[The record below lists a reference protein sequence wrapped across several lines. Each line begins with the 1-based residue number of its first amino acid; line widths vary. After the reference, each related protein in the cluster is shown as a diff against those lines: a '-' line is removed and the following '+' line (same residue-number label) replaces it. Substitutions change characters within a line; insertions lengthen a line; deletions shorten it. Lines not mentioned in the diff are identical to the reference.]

1 LEEKLTYTKMR
12 NFLLNLSDRI
22 LQSKDD
28 LNGMDAE
35 CGDGDFGTSMFV
47 AFTNLQKITQAN
59 QTNDVGKLLTD
70 AGQAILATAGGAA
83 GPIFGTLFTAAGKAV
98 KGKNELGVSDLAG
111 MFEAALLKIEA
122 RGGARV
128 GDKTLIDA
136 LEPAVLSLKKSSA
149 DNTPLPSALR
159 NAANAARTASEGT
172 KDLVARQGKAR
183 YLAEQTLGH
192 LDPGAYVTALLFEH
206 LYAEAK

>member
-1 LEEKLTYTKMR
+1 
-12 NFLLNLSDRI
+12 
-22 LQSKDD
+22 
-28 LNGMDAE
+28 MDAE

-47 AFTNLQKITQAN
+47 AFTKLQKTIQDA
-59 QTNDVGKLLTD
+59 QGDDIGKLLTD
-70 AGQAILATAGGAA
+70 AGQAILSTAGGAA
-83 GPIFGTLFTAAGKAV
+83 GPIFGTLFTEAGKAV

-149 DNTPLPSALR
+149 DNTPLPSALG
-159 NAANAARTASEGT
+159 NAANAARTASERT

-192 LDPGAYVTALLFEH
+192 LDPGAYITALLFEH
-206 LYAEAK
+206 LYTEAK